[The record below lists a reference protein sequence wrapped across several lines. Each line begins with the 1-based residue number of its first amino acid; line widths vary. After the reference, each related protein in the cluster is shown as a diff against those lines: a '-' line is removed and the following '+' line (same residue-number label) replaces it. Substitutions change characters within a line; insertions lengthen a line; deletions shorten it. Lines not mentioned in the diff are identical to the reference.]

1 MAEENLKK
9 SPVSSEEINRSVK
22 KIIEG
27 IITEKAEYVH
37 AQIQLWC
44 NQIVEQCTKSLL
56 ELSDA
61 PVKYITSCVILQNK
75 GIGVHA
81 ASACHWDPDTDSST
95 TVKHEVPEMICIVTV
110 YTISL

>member
-1 MAEENLKK
+1 MSEEKK
-9 SPVSSEEINRSVK
+9 SSAQLTNDEVNKSVK
-22 KIIEG
+22 KIVEG

-44 NQIVEQCTKSLL
+44 NQIVEQCTKAFL

-81 ASACHWDPDTDSST
+81 ASACHWDPDTDKST
-95 TVKHEVPEMICIVTV
+95 TIKHEVPEMICIVTV
-110 YTISL
+110 YTIAL